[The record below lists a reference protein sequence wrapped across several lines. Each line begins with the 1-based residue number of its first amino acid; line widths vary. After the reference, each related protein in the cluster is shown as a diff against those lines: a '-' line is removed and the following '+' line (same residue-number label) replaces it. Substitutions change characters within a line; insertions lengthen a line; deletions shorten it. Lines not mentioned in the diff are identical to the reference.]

1 MGVTVKPI
9 AFEPFANEAEV
20 VFVGELMIENRLDRI
35 TLGGNVD
42 LTADKAGLDKARQ
55 LHQLL
60 GAIVGKLEAADLPAT
75 LPPPS
80 VTRVD
85 NPFA

>member
-1 MGVTVKPI
+1 MKPTT
-9 AFEPFANEAEV
+9 FEPFANEADV

-35 TLGGNVD
+35 TLSGNVD
-42 LTADKAGLDKARQ
+42 LTADKAGLHKARQ

-60 GAIVGKLEAADLPAT
+60 GAIVGKLEAAGLPAT

-80 VTRVD
+80 VTKVK

>member
-1 MGVTVKPI
+1 MKPT
-9 AFEPFANEAEV
+9 AFDPFANEAEV
-20 VFVGELMIENRLDRI
+20 VFVGELMIENRLDRV
-35 TLGGNVD
+35 TLNGNVD

-60 GAIVGKLEAADLPAT
+60 GEIIGKLDAADLPAT

-80 VTRVD
+80 VGTVK

>member
-1 MGVTVKPI
+1 MKPTT
-9 AFEPFANEAEV
+9 FEPFANEADV

-35 TLGGNVD
+35 TLNGSVD

-60 GAIVGKLEAADLPAT
+60 GAIVGKLAAADLPAT
-75 LPPPS
+75 LAPPP
-80 VTRVD
+80 VAKVN